1 MRNQLAT
8 AVVTVTALAAP
19 VQLASAGTANAIVL
33 PPSDAST
40 QSSAQHSTAGSSSAG
55 SRDESGL
62 NLKHV
67 LATLGGDLEMLANAI
82 YFHLINRP
90 FTPSPNL

>member
-33 PPSDAST
+33 PPSDA
-40 QSSAQHSTAGSSSAG
+40 SAQHSTAGSSSAG